1 VAQKAVKIPKSTS
14 FEDALGELE
23 TIVKQLE
30 TGDQPLENSLNQF
43 ERGVALARF
52 CQQSLNSAEQ
62 KVKVLTAED
71 GEESLSDFDDN
82 SE

>member
-1 VAQKAVKIPKSTS
+1 MSQKAVKIAKSTS

-23 TIVKQLE
+23 TIVKTLE
-30 TGDQPLENSLNQF
+30 AGDQPLDTSLSQF

-52 CQQSLNSAEQ
+52 CQQSLAAAEQ
-62 KVKVLTAED
+62 KVNVLTNQD
-71 GEESLSDFDDN
+71 GEEALEEFDAG